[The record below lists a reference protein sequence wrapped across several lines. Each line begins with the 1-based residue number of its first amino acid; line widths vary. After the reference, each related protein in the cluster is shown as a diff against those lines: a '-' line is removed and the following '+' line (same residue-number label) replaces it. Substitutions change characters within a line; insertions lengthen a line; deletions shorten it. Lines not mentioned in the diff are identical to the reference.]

1 MSKYLDPKADLTF
14 KKVFGQH
21 KNLVRSL
28 LNALLP
34 MPEGMEIRSVEYLS
48 PENIPDTP
56 AKKYSIVDVRC
67 TDNYG
72 RNFIVEMQSYWTQE
86 FFSRTVFNA
95 AAAYAQQLGKG
106 ISFAELKDVYA
117 LSLVNEEAFC
127 FSADGDCV
135 QEYYLINKR
144 HTEVVHTNLSL
155 IFVELPKFKPSNKG
169 DKVMKDL
176 WLKFLTEIDE
186 NTIDAAPELL
196 ENSEISQAL
205 EIVRT
210 SAYTEGEL
218 VAYQQYWIDIST
230 EKAAFQGQYQRGIE
244 EGLEQGRAEGEQIG
258 IAKGRAEGIEQGRTE
273 GIHQEKMDTARK
285 MKAENLPLAVIS
297 KITGLTIAEIE
308 TL

>member
-14 KKVFGQH
+14 KKVFGLH

-95 AAAYAQQLGKG
+95 AAAYARQLGKG

-144 HTEVVHTNLSL
+144 HTEDVHTNLSL

-186 NTIDAAPELL
+186 NTVDAAPELL

-244 EGLEQGRAEGEQIG
+244 QGLEQ
-258 IAKGRAEGIEQGRTE
+258 GRAEGIEQGRAE
-273 GIHQEKMDTARK
+273 GIHQEKIDTARK